1 LRRHD
6 ISAAVGGGTYG
17 ITEEKAV
24 RGANGGSSRRAV
36 ATSPD
41 AAGEALAGD
50 APEGDCW
57 SRGADGRFD
66 GARPTDPSRT
76 YVERRGWPR
85 RAITELLAAGAR
97 AVRAAAPA
105 GLYDP

>member
-36 ATSPD
+36 VTSPD

-57 SRGADGRFD
+57 SRAPR
-66 GARPTDPSRT
+66 APRAQ
-76 YVERRGWPR
+76 PR
-85 RAITELLAAGAR
+85 RIVEPSPTR
-97 AVRAAAPA
+97 RRSCTHAVRI
-105 GLYDP
+105 